1 MTNYIEFLQEH
12 IGLPGVIATGIII
25 VFFVLQIIGELLEFR
40 GKVVPEAL
48 KVRKFFRRRTVEKQ
62 EAQKTIQEVRQFLN
76 EINKHY
82 SEDNITKRNTWM
94 KHVDDR
100 IGLYSKSI
108 GDIQSDIV
116 GVADALKANTRMT
129 EEMFVQSSRDRILD
143 FAAKVANE
151 STMASREEFK
161 RIFGVID
168 EYERFIEAH
177 HLTNG
182 ETEIA
187 HRTINEAYTIRLKNA
202 SFMEDVR
209 GYDR

>member
-1 MTNYIEFLQEH
+1 MTSYIEFLQEH
-12 IGLPGVIATGIII
+12 IGLPGAIATGVII
-25 VFFVLQIIGELLEFR
+25 VFFILQIIGELLEFK
-40 GKVVPEAL
+40 GKVVPEVF
-48 KVRKFFRRRTVEKQ
+48 KVRKFFQRRKAEKQ
-62 EAQKTIQEVRQFLN
+62 EAQKTIQEVKQLLA

-82 SEDNITKRNTWM
+82 SEDNITKRNVWM
-94 KHVDDR
+94 KHVDDS
-100 IGLYSKSI
+100 IVLHSKSI
-108 GDIQSDIV
+108 CDMQADMT

-129 EEMFVQSSRDRILD
+129 EEMFIQNSRDRILD

-151 STMASREEFK
+151 STIASREEFK

-168 EYERFIEAH
+168 EYERFIETH

-187 HRTINEAYTIRLKNA
+187 HRTINEAYTVRLKNA

-209 GYDR
+209 GYNK